1 MTVIVIQAW
10 SIVTWFK
17 TYFRWNLWLSV
28 HTVWTH
34 GQEFLGPSQN
44 LPISL
49 RSDGSGLWN
58 IESTYSRLISKA
70 EWEEAI
76 ASRRSRFEFF
86 FFVFGS
92 SSFERWNT
100 QSNGIEYI
108 VSSCFILIVFRRMIW
123 RNCCSKDQIT
133 VSKNSLRRLQNEFR
147 LRILLVLFVLSFY
160 DHFRI
165 FRILSYNW
173 IYGKK
178 VELEVMV
185 MKKTAR
191 SKLIDGI
198 NLHG

>member
-123 RNCCSKDQIT
+123 RNS
-133 VSKNSLRRLQNEFR
+133 
-147 LRILLVLFVLSFY
+147 
-160 DHFRI
+160 
-165 FRILSYNW
+165 W
-173 IYGKK
+173 
-178 VELEVMV
+178 
-185 MKKTAR
+185 
-191 SKLIDGI
+191 SKLWFRKTYFVVFKMNFGFAFFWFYSYCLFMIISGYFVSFRTTEFMVK
-198 NLHG
+198 